1 MRMVKRVA
9 SRIARRS
16 IFIKRGIFA
25 LATLPVLTAF
35 APAGAS
41 AEQTWQ
47 GAPLPGTNGGA
58 MLLDGYLPFSSP
70 GGSALQGL
78 LSHTAARDLMIAAMF
93 AICLAMVFGASYLWR
108 ENVSHLKADAERR
121 QRNDLEDF

>member
-1 MRMVKRVA
+1 MRMVKRMA
-9 SRIARRS
+9 RGIARRS

-25 LATLPVLTAF
+25 FATLPVLTAF

-41 AEQTWQ
+41 AEQSWQ
-47 GAPLPGTNGGA
+47 AAPLSGTNGGA
-58 MLLDGYLPFSSP
+58 MLFDGYLPFSSP

-121 QRNDLEDF
+121 QRNEFEDF